1 MLLSEVSNMQKDF
14 MGMAQQSQAQA
25 QAAPQQAPQGAPM
38 AAGQQGAAQERKNVV
53 ENLTQLAQAAG
64 MQGEIPAEQ
73 LNQMIEELAD
83 LIMAGDEDGMENN
96 KLYQMLTAMFDQAKD
111 MPEAQQQPQ
120 QQQPQGAGPKNFAG
134 MMPPGGGMSGR

>member
-1 MLLSEVSNMQKDF
+1 MLRLSEVDNMQPDYMK
-14 MGMAQQSQAQA
+14 MAQQSQT

-38 AAGQQGAAQERKNVV
+38 AAGQQNAAQERVNVV
-53 ENLTQLAQAAG
+53 QNLTQLAQAAG

-96 KLYQMLTAMFDQAKD
+96 KLYQMLTAMFE
-111 MPEAQQQPQ
+111 EARKMEQP
-120 QQQPQGAGPKNFAG
+120 QQQPQGAGPTNFAG

>member
-1 MLLSEVSNMQKDF
+1 MLLREVSNMQPDF
-14 MGMAQQSQAQA
+14 MKMAQQSQAQA

-38 AAGQQGAAQERKNVV
+38 AAGQQNAAQERVNVV
-53 ENLTQLAQAAG
+53 QNLTQLAQAAG

-83 LIMAGDEDGMENN
+83 LIMAGDEAGMENN
-96 KLYQMLTAMFDQAKD
+96 QLYQMLTAMFE
-111 MPEAQQQPQ
+111 EARKMEQPQ

>member
-1 MLLSEVSNMQKDF
+1 MLQLSEVDNMQPDYMK
-14 MGMAQQSQAQA
+14 MAQQSQT

-38 AAGQQGAAQERKNVV
+38 AAGQQNAAQERVNVV
-53 ENLTQLAQAAG
+53 QNLTQLAQAAG

-96 KLYQMLTAMFDQAKD
+96 KLYQMLTAMFE
-111 MPEAQQQPQ
+111 EARNMEQPQ

>member
-1 MLLSEVSNMQKDF
+1 MQPDF
-14 MGMAQQSQAQA
+14 MKMAQQSQA

-38 AAGQQGAAQERKNVV
+38 AAGQQGAAQERVNVV
-53 ENLTQLAQAAG
+53 QNLTQLAQAAG

-96 KLYQMLTAMFDQAKD
+96 KLYQMLTAMFD
-111 MPEAQQQPQ
+111 EARKMEQPQ
-120 QQQPQGAGPKNFAG
+120 QPQQPQGAAPKNFAG

>member
-1 MLLSEVSNMQKDF
+1 MQPDYMK
-14 MGMAQQSQAQA
+14 MAQQSQT

-38 AAGQQGAAQERKNVV
+38 AAGQQNAAQERVNVV
-53 ENLTQLAQAAG
+53 QNLTQLAQAAG

-96 KLYQMLTAMFDQAKD
+96 KLYQMLTAMFE
-111 MPEAQQQPQ
+111 EARKMEQP
-120 QQQPQGAGPKNFAG
+120 QQQPQGAGPTNFAG

>member
-1 MLLSEVSNMQKDF
+1 MLQLSEVDNMQPDYMK
-14 MGMAQQSQAQA
+14 MAQQSQT

-38 AAGQQGAAQERKNVV
+38 AAGQQNAAQERVNVV
-53 ENLTQLAQAAG
+53 QNLTQLAQAAG

-96 KLYQMLTAMFDQAKD
+96 KLYQMLTAMFE
-111 MPEAQQQPQ
+111 EARKMEQP
-120 QQQPQGAGPKNFAG
+120 QQQPQGAGPTNFAG

>member
-1 MLLSEVSNMQKDF
+1 MQPDF
-14 MGMAQQSQAQA
+14 MKMAQQSQAQA

-64 MQGEIPAEQ
+64 MQGEIPTEQ
-73 LNQMIEELAD
+73 LTQMIEELAD

-96 KLYQMLTAMFDQAKD
+96 KLYQMLTAMFE
-111 MPEAQQQPQ
+111 EARKMEQPQ

>member
-1 MLLSEVSNMQKDF
+1 MQPDF
-14 MGMAQQSQAQA
+14 MKMAQQSQA

-53 ENLTQLAQAAG
+53 ENLTQLAQASG
-64 MQGEIPAEQ
+64 MQGEIPAAQ

-83 LIMAGDEDGMENN
+83 LIMAGDEAGMENN
-96 KLYQMLTAMFDQAKD
+96 KLYQMLTAMFE
-111 MPEAQQQPQ
+111 EARNMEQPQ

>member
-1 MLLSEVSNMQKDF
+1 MQPDF
-14 MGMAQQSQAQA
+14 MKMAQQSQA

-53 ENLTQLAQAAG
+53 ENLTQLAQASG
-64 MQGEIPAEQ
+64 MQSEIPAAQ

-83 LIMAGDEDGMENN
+83 LIMAGDEAGMENN
-96 KLYQMLTAMFDQAKD
+96 KLYQMLTAMFE
-111 MPEAQQQPQ
+111 EARNMEQPQ

>member
-1 MLLSEVSNMQKDF
+1 MQPDF
-14 MGMAQQSQAQA
+14 MKMAQQSQAQA

-53 ENLTQLAQAAG
+53 ENLTQLAQASG
-64 MQGEIPAEQ
+64 MQGEIPTEQ
-73 LNQMIEELAD
+73 LTQMIEELAD

-96 KLYQMLTAMFDQAKD
+96 KLYQMLTAMFE
-111 MPEAQQQPQ
+111 EARKMEQPQ